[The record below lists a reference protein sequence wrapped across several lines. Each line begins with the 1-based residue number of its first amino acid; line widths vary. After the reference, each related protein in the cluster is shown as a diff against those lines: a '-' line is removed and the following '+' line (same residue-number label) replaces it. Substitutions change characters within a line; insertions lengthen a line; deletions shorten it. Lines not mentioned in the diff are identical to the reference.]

1 MVAPSTT
8 GLVSFCAESSALLR
22 GIRKGARDFDIADS
36 SGASE
41 EQRRMFWNLLL
52 NSEDEDSSGLH
63 AVDEMEGTARID
75 LAERETLDCP
85 RKAHVRVTLPNIVN
99 NKMQITPS
107 KQRDLFSPLLL
118 VVE

>member
-22 GIRKGARDFDIADS
+22 GIRKGARDLDIADS
-36 SGASE
+36 SGARE
-41 EQRRMFWNLLL
+41 EQRRVLWNLLS
-52 NSEDEDSSGLH
+52 NAEDGDSWGLH
-63 AVDEMEGTARID
+63 AVDEMEDTTCID

-99 NKMQITPS
+99 NAI
-107 KQRDLFSPLLL
+107 
-118 VVE
+118 